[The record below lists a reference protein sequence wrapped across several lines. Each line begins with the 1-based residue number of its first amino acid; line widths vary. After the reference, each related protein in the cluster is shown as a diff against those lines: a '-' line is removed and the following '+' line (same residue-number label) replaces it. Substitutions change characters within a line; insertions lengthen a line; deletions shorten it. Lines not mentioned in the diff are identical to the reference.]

1 MTEEMKEACDRLNM
15 SMKSALVTFAN
26 ELDITEMERKGWQ
39 ECTAQLKVKEQEKLT
54 ELKVKELEL
63 AQREK
68 DVKNREDNVSSLGKV
83 AADRLVQLKVAQESA
98 AASNAKAKK
107 AEKERD
113 EAQAEKVRLEAV
125 VVTALKDKADLVTRV
140 AELTR
145 TCAELECQAVMGG
158 PV

>member
-15 SMKSALVTFAN
+15 SMKNALVTFAG

-39 ECTAQLKVKEQEKLT
+39 ECTAQLKDKET
-54 ELKVKELEL
+54 YL

-68 DVKNREDNVSSLGKV
+68 DVKNREDNVASLGKT
-83 AADRLVQLKVAQESA
+83 AADRLVQLKIAQESS

-125 VVTALKDKADLVTRV
+125 IVTILKDKADLVTRV

-145 TCAELECQAVMGG
+145 AYAESTCQAVMGG

>member
-15 SMKSALVTFAN
+15 SMKSALVVFAD
-26 ELDITEMERKGWQ
+26 ELDKTEMERKGWQ
-39 ECTAQLKVKEQEKLT
+39 EFKAQLKDKDT
-54 ELKVKELEL
+54 YL

-68 DVKNREDNVSSLGKV
+68 DVKNREDNVASLGKV

-98 AASNAKAKK
+98 ASSNAKCKK

-125 VVTALKDKADLVTRV
+125 IVTILKDKGDLAARV

-145 TCAELECQAVMGG
+145 SCAELECQVPVTGG

>member
-1 MTEEMKEACDRLNM
+1 MTEAMKEVADKLKDAMNTAMM
-15 SMKSALVTFAN
+15 SFAN
-26 ELDITEMERKGWQ
+26 ELDATETERKHWQ
-39 ECTAQLKVKEQEKLT
+39 EFTAQLKAKDT
-54 ELKVKELEL
+54 YL

-68 DVKNREDNVSSLGKV
+68 DVKNREDNVASLGKT
-83 AADRLVQLKVAQESA
+83 AADRLVQLKIAQESS

-107 AEKERD
+107 AERERD

-125 VVTALKDKADLVTRV
+125 IVTILKDKGDLAARV

-145 TCAELECQAVMGG
+145 SCAELECQVPVTGG

>member
-15 SMKSALVTFAN
+15 SMKSALVVFAD
-26 ELDITEMERKGWQ
+26 ELDKTEMERKGWQ
-39 ECTAQLKVKEQEKLT
+39 EFKAQLKDKDT
-54 ELKVKELEL
+54 YL

-68 DVKNREDNVSSLGKV
+68 DVKNREDNVASLGKT
-83 AADRLVQLKVAQESA
+83 AADRLVQLKIAQESS

-125 VVTALKDKADLVTRV
+125 IVTILKDKADLAARV

-145 TCAELECQAVMGG
+145 ACAESECQAVMGG